1 MKKTFLPL
9 LFLCFLGTQ
18 SVAAF
23 NFPGFE
29 WSVGAD
35 VTSAYLWRGMRFGG
49 LAFQPDVSIGYGG
62 LTIEGWANLSPEDYT
77 FETFAPELDV
87 KLSYTIA
94 GLTVG
99 VNHLYYF
106 DGSKYF
112 DFKGSGYS
120 DYLNETNSTTQTEV
134 FAEFSLGDVL
144 EAVPLHLGWY
154 TYVAGDDKYIDE
166 ANPVING
173 TDTTFNMKRAYSSY
187 IEVSYDINLPLNF
200 TLTPTVGMT
209 PWKSSYTF
217 YEGNFAFNNLSLK
230 LNWELEVSEHFTLD
244 VYAIGM
250 LNTYGINK
258 ENLVPEIRNSYC
270 NQRLNGAIGV
280 GLWLY

>member
-1 MKKTFLPL
+1 MKKTVLPL

-18 SVAAF
+18 SAMAF

-29 WSVGAD
+29 WSVGTD
-35 VTSAYLWRGMRFGG
+35 ITSAYLWRGMRFGG

-62 LTIEGWANLSPEDYT
+62 LTVEGWANLSPEDYT
-77 FETFAPELDV
+77 FKTFAPELDV
-87 KLSYTIA
+87 KLSYSIA
-94 GLTVG
+94 GFTVG

-106 DGSKYF
+106 DDSKYF
-112 DFKGSGYS
+112 DFKGG
-120 DYLNETNSTTQTEV
+120 DYNDYMNGENSTTQTEV
-134 FAEFSLGDVL
+134 FAEFNLGDIL
-144 EAVPLHLGWY
+144 DAVPLHLGWY
-154 TYVAGDDKYIDE
+154 TYVAGDDKYVDE
-166 ANPVING
+166 AHPVING

-230 LNWELEVSEHFTLD
+230 LNWELEIGDHFSLD
-244 VYAIGM
+244 LYAIGM

-258 ENLVPEIRNSYC
+258 QNLVPEIRNSYC
-270 NQRLNGAIGV
+270 NQRLNGAIGI

>member
-1 MKKTFLPL
+1 MKKFTLSFLL
-9 LFLCFLGTQ
+9 ACFICIMP
-18 SVAAF
+18 ANAF
-23 NFPGFE
+23 TFPGFE

-35 VTSAYLWRGMRFGG
+35 ITSAYLWRGMRYGG
-49 LAFQPDVSIGYGG
+49 LAFQPCASVGIGG
-62 LTIEGWANLSPEDYT
+62 LNIEGWANLSPEDYT
-77 FETFAPELDV
+77 FKNFAPELDV
-87 KLSYTIA
+87 KLSYSIA

-112 DFKGSGYS
+112 DFKGGNYNDYINDNYS
-120 DYLNETNSTTQTEV
+120 STQTEV
-134 FAEFSLGDVL
+134 FAEFNLGELV
-144 EAVPLHLGWY
+144 EVAPLHLGWY
-154 TYVAGDDKYIDE
+154 TYVAGDDKYVDE
-166 ANPVING
+166 EHPAING
-173 TDTTFNMKRAYSSY
+173 MDTTFNMKRAYSSY

-209 PWKSSYTF
+209 PWKSLYTF

-230 LNWELEVSEHFTLD
+230 LNWELEVGDHFTLD
-244 VYAIGM
+244 VYAVGM
-250 LNTYGINK
+250 LNAYGINK
-258 ENLVPEIRNSYC
+258 QNLVPEIKNSYC

>member
-1 MKKTFLPL
+1 MKKTILPL

-18 SVAAF
+18 SASAF
-23 NFPGFE
+23 DFPGFE

-35 VTSAYLWRGMRFGG
+35 LTSAYLWRGMRYGG
-49 LAFQPDVSIGYGG
+49 LAFQPDLSIGYGG

-77 FETFAPELDV
+77 FKNFAPELDV
-87 KLSYTIA
+87 KLSYSVA
-94 GLTVG
+94 GFTVG

-112 DFKGSGYS
+112 NFKGSGYN
-120 DYLNETNSTTQTEV
+120 DYINETNSTTQTEV
-134 FAEFSLGDVL
+134 FAEFNLGDL
-144 EAVPLHLGWY
+144 LDAVPLHLGWY
-154 TYVAGDDKYIDE
+154 TYIAGDDKYIDE
-166 ANPVING
+166 AHPVVNG

-209 PWKSSYTF
+209 PWKSTYTF

-230 LNWELEVSEHFTLD
+230 LNWELEVGDHFSLD
-244 VYAIGM
+244 IYAIGM

-270 NQRLNGAIGV
+270 NQRLNGAIGI